1 VTGRQQIARL
11 LPLVLLVVLVIV
23 GLRGTVDAPR
33 WDGPLKADGVAVG
46 IALEVVLAAL
56 LVIVRVRDV
65 AAKRA
70 AERAAFSDV
79 DKDIEPP
86 EALRFTLRYVLTGG
100 FLAVGAVLISN
111 LHLHFFV
118 PSHRRLKPIIIPR
131 IKPPRN
137 VKPGPSGPMFNV
149 HIPWGAIGYALLA
162 LALVAAVAISIW
174 WSARQ
179 RRPAAVPEI
188 PDDGVSAEELR
199 DAVASGRVAL
209 AALDDARAAII
220 ACYAAMERSLAARG
234 AARGVADTP
243 DEVLARAL
251 ARGVVRG
258 DAAPRL
264 TALFY
269 EARFST
275 HPVGTGQRDAA
286 LAALDELSAELG
298 AEVTV

>member
-33 WDGPLKADGVAVG
+33 WDGPLKADGVAIG
-46 IALEVVLAAL
+46 IALEVVLAVL
-56 LVIVRVRDV
+56 IIIVRVRDV
-65 AAKRA
+65 GAKRA
-70 AERAAFSDV
+70 AERAVFVDV
-79 DKDIEPP
+79 DKEIEPP

-100 FLAVGAVLISN
+100 FVAVGVVLISN

-118 PSHRRLKPIIIPR
+118 PGNRRLRLPTIRRLKP
-131 IKPPRN
+131 PRN
-137 VKPGPSGPMFNV
+137 TKPGHSGPMFDV
-149 HIPWGAIGYALLA
+149 HIPWGTIGYALLVVLL
-162 LALVAAVAISIW
+162 LAAIAISIW
-174 WSARQ
+174 WSTRQ
-179 RRPAAVPEI
+179 RRPALLPEI

-199 DAVASGRVAL
+199 EAVESGRAAL

-220 ACYAAMERSLAARG
+220 ACYAAMERSLAERG

-243 DEVLARAL
+243 DEVLARAV

-275 HPVGTGQRDAA
+275 HPVSVGQRDVA

-298 AEVTV
+298 AAVTV